1 MVILLVGG
9 GSALMNAVIDK
20 LNKNGHRVYLLTG
33 QKERKFS
40 YSRVFEKY
48 NFPYDSGSI
57 KDILESVKPDVTVFT
72 GAYDTNFTWESP
84 RQDGVRYMAGL
95 MNILSACS
103 MMKKG
108 RFLYFSSQ
116 EVFGAP
122 YIDDIGEEEP
132 VSPNG
137 PGPGGGDLRQLPQ
150 DPGDGHGD
158 PALRPSVL
166 GAPKGGER
174 GGSLLPDVPG
184 GIEDGKDIRQ

>member
-40 YSRVFEKY
+40 HSRVFEKY

-132 VSPNG
+132 VSPKG
-137 PGPGGGDLRQLPQ
+137 FR
-150 DPGDGHGD
+150 
-158 PALRPSVL
+158 AMARSE
-166 GAPKGGER
+166 GAH
-174 GGSLLPDVPG
+174 V
-184 GIEDGKDIRQ
+184 